1 MGAFDGYWIPGHGV
15 IPRSYYRDKVE
26 KDEEEEVTGY
36 YVSWDVYRRDDI
48 LGCLLEVGS
57 TGKWHDTLEEAEATL
72 REHAHLNSVR
82 WYKVEEDE

>member
-26 KDEEEEVTGY
+26 
-36 YVSWDVYRRDDI
+36 
-48 LGCLLEVGS
+48 
-57 TGKWHDTLEEAEATL
+57 EAEATL